1 MRSGGGPVLTGSQRS
16 ILFSEIF
23 RPGTARFVESLAF
36 RLVGEVDASAMGVA
50 LRALAARHDL
60 LRSAY
65 RFEDGRIEQVV
76 GSGGLADFE
85 VRRVSAD
92 RVDADL
98 ARLLG
103 TPLELAAGQVFRA
116 LLLSLSDDEHVLAL
130 AVHHVV
136 ADDWSFDL
144 LTRELAV
151 LYGAACEGTVAELP
165 PPEQLADYL
174 EAAAAPEQAAAEVQE
189 LWQKKLAGMPAV
201 TTLPA
206 DRSGP
211 TPGSPAG
218 GRVTFRV
225 GDSIRRLARALRMT
239 PQSIVTG
246 AACVL
251 VHKHTAQQDLVVGVP
266 FSAREHPAADGI
278 LGCFVDLVPVRQNVS
293 GSTAFGDLTRQIA
306 HDLSTTIL
314 DCTLSSTDI
323 ANQAADR
330 AEPGRPFCQLV
341 VTVAERP
348 APLALPGIHTERLH
362 PFNGAAK
369 YDLFL
374 QLVPDGAGYL
384 GMLDYSSDL
393 FDAQTVE
400 RFAERLVRLLD
411 AAAADPHSTV
421 AELEMLSGA
430 ERDLVTRTLPA
441 GPVVSRTPRLVHE
454 HFQEQAVRTP
464 DAPAVAWN
472 GRHLTYRELDRDA
485 DRLAAVLRAEGCSG
499 AVVGIM
505 LDRSFDM
512 VTAVLAV
519 LKAGAAYLPLDPAY
533 PAQRLAY
540 MLRDGGARVLLTEPD
555 RLTLDVPDGV
565 RVLSPRTETRDG
577 AIPVAATAT
586 PGRLVYVIYT
596 SGSTGE
602 PKGIAM
608 PHTVLDNLVNWQLS
622 QSEHG
627 AGATLQ
633 FSALSFDVCAQEMFT
648 TWAAG
653 GTLVL
658 LDEQDRNDP
667 RRLVETIADNRVQRL
682 FLPYAGLQHLATYCA
697 AAQRFPDTLREV
709 ITAGEPLHV
718 TDAIR
723 TLFQHC
729 PASLTNQYGPA
740 ETHVVTAM
748 PLSGAPQSWP
758 ASPSIG
764 RPIDNARVYVLD
776 DTLRPVAPGAVGEL
790 CIGGPVLAD
799 GYVNRPEVTAE
810 RFVRG
815 PRTPESA
822 GTLYRTGDLGRFL
835 ADGTIEFLGRRD
847 HQIKIRGFRVEP
859 GEIEHALKSVAG
871 VTEAIVVAPRTSA
884 GESRL
889 AAYVTGATVETT
901 ETVETGGAAGLD
913 PRALRE
919 HLTTQLPTH
928 MVPATINIVERFPL
942 TPSGKIDRGA
952 VQRWTPEAVA
962 SASGRRPPRDDLE
975 IVLCDLWAGVLGV
988 SEVGVDDDFFDL
1000 GGSSYSM
1007 VQLSARIRA
1016 EAGYSIELTD
1026 LYQASTVARLAA
1038 VFRGGE
1044 RRKHGTSLVRL
1055 RDGDADLPPV
1065 FMVHSLTGTLVRFVE
1080 LKRAM
1085 NTGPEIYGLQ
1095 ARGLDPAL
1103 EPHLD
1108 IVQMAGDY
1116 LTEIR
1121 EVRPQGPYNLYGYSL
1136 GGIIAYEIAQQLLA
1150 EGADVQ
1156 LLALGDTDSS
1166 WDFETTRGDV
1176 LTRLVTKALH
1186 LDLDIGRLS
1195 ALSPDERVE
1204 RILEAGL
1211 ASGALPPDFGLAKL
1225 RRMLEMY
1232 ETNAMAAANYKVLPY
1247 PGETLLIRARDESE
1261 APDDLGWAD
1270 RASQLTVERV
1280 PYDHYSMMERTGAPS
1295 VARILDGHLDNGAA
1309 VR

>member
-23 RPGTARFVESLAF
+23 RPGTARFVECLAF
-36 RLVGEVDASAMGVA
+36 RLHGEVDASSMGVA

-76 GSGGLADFE
+76 GSGGPADFE

-92 RVDADL
+92 RVDTDL
-98 ARLLG
+98 ARFLG
-103 TPLELAAGQVFRA
+103 TPLGLAAGQVVRA

-151 LYGAACEGTVAELP
+151 LYRAACEGTVAELP
-165 PPEQLADYL
+165 PPGQLADYL
-174 EAAAAPEQAAAEVQE
+174 QAVSAREQAAAEAQE
-189 LWQKKLAGMPAV
+189 SWQKKLAGMPAA

-206 DRSGP
+206 DRSRP
-211 TPGSPAG
+211 TPGSAAG

-239 PQSIVTG
+239 PQSIVTA

-266 FSAREHPAADGI
+266 FSAREQPATDGI
-278 LGCFVDLVPVRQNVS
+278 VGCFVDLVPVRQNVS

-306 HDLSTTIL
+306 HDLGTTIL
-314 DCTLSSTDI
+314 DCTLSYTDI

-348 APLALPGIHTERLH
+348 ASLELPGLRTERLH

-374 QLVPDGAGYL
+374 QVVPDGAGYL
-384 GMLDYSSDL
+384 GMLDHSSDL
-393 FDAQTVE
+393 FDAETVE

-411 AAAADPHSTV
+411 AAAEHPHSAV

-430 ERDLVTRTLPA
+430 ERDQVTRTLPA
-441 GPVVSRTPRLVHE
+441 GPVVGRTPRLVHE
-454 HFQEQAVRTP
+454 HFQEQAARTP

-472 GRHLTYRELDRDA
+472 GRHLTYREVDRDA

-540 MLRDGGARVLLTEPD
+540 MLRDSGARVLLTEPD

-565 RVLSPRTETRDG
+565 RVLSPRTETHDD
-577 AIPVAATAT
+577 AIPAAVTAT

-608 PHTVLDNLVNWQLS
+608 PHTVLDNLVAWQLS

-627 AGATLQ
+627 TGATLQ

-697 AAQRFPDTLREV
+697 AAQHFPDTLREV

-718 TDAIR
+718 TDAVR

-748 PLSGAPQSWP
+748 PLSGTPQSWP

-799 GYVNRPEVTAE
+799 GYVNRPEATAE
-810 RFVRG
+810 RFVQG
-815 PRTPESA
+815 PRTPEPV

-889 AAYVTGATVETT
+889 AAYVTGAGATA
-901 ETVETGGAAGLD
+901 ETGGAAGLD
-913 PRALRE
+913 PRALRA
-919 HLTTQLPTH
+919 HLAAQLPPH
-928 MVPATINIVERFPL
+928 LVPSTINIVERFPL

-952 VQRWTPEAVA
+952 VHRWTPEAVA

-975 IVLCDLWAGVLGV
+975 IVLCDLWAAVLGV

-1016 EAGYSIELTD
+1016 EAGYPIELTD

-1038 VFRGGE
+1038 VFRGGD
-1044 RRKHGTSLVRL
+1044 RRMPGTSLVRL

-1085 NTGPEIYGLQ
+1085 NPGREIYGLQ

-1108 IVQMAGDY
+1108 IVEMAADY

-1150 EGADVQ
+1150 EGDDVH

-1186 LDLDIGRLS
+1186 LDLDIDRLS

-1204 RILEAGL
+1204 RILDAGL
-1211 ASGALPPDFGLAKL
+1211 AGGALPPDFGLAQL

-1232 ETNAMAAANYKVLPY
+1232 ETNAVAAANYKVLPY
-1247 PGETLLIRARDESE
+1247 PGETLLIRAHDASE
-1261 APDDLGWAD
+1261 AADDLGWGGH
-1270 RASQLTVERV
+1270 ASHLIVERV
-1280 PYDHYSMMERTGAPS
+1280 PYDHYSMMERAGAPS
-1295 VARILDGHLDNGAA
+1295 VARILDGHIDSGAA

>member
-1 MRSGGGPVLTGSQRS
+1 M
-16 ILFSEIF
+16 
-23 RPGTARFVESLAF
+23 
-36 RLVGEVDASAMGVA
+36 
-50 LRALAARHDL
+50 
-60 LRSAY
+60 
-65 RFEDGRIEQVV
+65 
-76 GSGGLADFE
+76 
-85 VRRVSAD
+85 
-92 RVDADL
+92 
-98 ARLLG
+98 
-103 TPLELAAGQVFRA
+103 
-116 LLLSLSDDEHVLAL
+116 
-130 AVHHVV
+130 
-136 ADDWSFDL
+136 
-144 LTRELAV
+144 
-151 LYGAACEGTVAELP
+151 
-165 PPEQLADYL
+165 
-174 EAAAAPEQAAAEVQE
+174 
-189 LWQKKLAGMPAV
+189 
-201 TTLPA
+201 
-206 DRSGP
+206 
-211 TPGSPAG
+211 
-218 GRVTFRV
+218 TFRV
-225 GDSIRRLARALRMT
+225 TDSIRRLARALRMT
-239 PQSIVTG
+239 PQSIVTA
-246 AACVL
+246 AACAL
-251 VHKHTAQQDLVVGVP
+251 VQKHTGQQDLVVGIP
-266 FSAREHPAADGI
+266 FSARVPSATDQI
-278 LGCFVDLVPVRQNVS
+278 VGCFVDLVPVRQSVS

-306 HDLSTTIL
+306 DDLSTLRL
-314 DCTLSSTDI
+314 DCTLSYTDI
-323 ANQAADR
+323 ANQAAGR
-330 AEPGRPFCQLV
+330 AEPGQPFCQLV

-348 APLALPGIHTERLH
+348 APLELPGLRTQRLQ
-362 PFNGAAK
+362 PFSGAAK

-384 GMLDYSSDL
+384 GMFDYSTEL
-393 FDAQTVE
+393 FDAETVQ
-400 RFAERLVRLLD
+400 RFAGRLVRLLD
-411 AAAADPHSTV
+411 AAAENPHSAV
-421 AELEMLSGA
+421 AELEMLSDA
-430 ERDLVTRTLPA
+430 ERDLVMRTLPA
-441 GPVVSRTPRLVHE
+441 GPAVDRTRRLVHE
-454 HFQEQAVRTP
+454 HFQEQAARTP

-485 DRLAAVLRAEGCSG
+485 EQLAAALRAEGCSG

-505 LDRSFDM
+505 LDRSFAM

-533 PAQRLAY
+533 PAQRLAF
-540 MLRDGGARVLLTEPD
+540 MLRDSGARVLLTEPD
-555 RLTLDVPDGV
+555 QLVLDVPDGV
-565 RVLSPRTETRDG
+565 KVLTPRPEAHDAKRHGD
-577 AIPVAATAT
+577 AALASTT
-586 PGRLVYVIYT
+586 PAGRLVYVIYT

-608 PHTVLDNLVNWQLS
+608 PHTVLDNVVTWQLS
-622 QSEHG
+622 QSEYG

-697 AAQRFPDTLREV
+697 AAQRFPNTLREV

-748 PLSGAPQSWP
+748 PLSGGPQSWP

-810 RFVRG
+810 RFVEAPHTSG
-815 PRTPESA
+815 TT

-871 VTEAIVVAPRTSA
+871 VTEAIVVAPKTSA

-889 AAYVTGATVETT
+889 AAYVAGATD
-901 ETVETGGAAGLD
+901 LD

-919 HLTTQLPTH
+919 HLAARLPTH

-952 VQRWTPEAVA
+952 VHRWTPEAVA
-962 SASGRRPPRDDLE
+962 SESGRRSPRDDLE

-1016 EAGYSIELTD
+1016 ETGFSIELTD

-1038 VFRGGE
+1038 RFRGGE
-1044 RRKHGTSLVRL
+1044 RRMPGVSLIRL

-1080 LKRAM
+1080 LKGSMKSGR
-1085 NTGPEIYGLQ
+1085 EIYGLQ
-1095 ARGLDPAL
+1095 ARGLDPDL

-1108 IVQMAGDY
+1108 IVEMAADY
-1116 LTEIR
+1116 LAEIR
-1121 EVRPQGPYNLYGYSL
+1121 KARPQGPYILYGYSL
-1136 GGIIAYEIAQQLLA
+1136 GGIIAYEVAQQLLA
-1150 EGADVQ
+1150 EGADVR
-1156 LLALGDTDSS
+1156 LLALGDTDSM
-1166 WDFETTRGDV
+1166 WDFETARGDV
-1176 LTRLVTKALH
+1176 LTRLVTRALH
-1186 LDLDIGRLS
+1186 LDLDIGELS
-1195 ALSPDERVE
+1195 ALDPDERVG
-1204 RILEAGL
+1204 RILRAGM

-1247 PGETLLIRARDESE
+1247 PGETLLIRADDDSE
-1261 APDDLGWAD
+1261 APDDLGWGD
-1270 RASQLTVERV
+1270 HASQLTVERV
-1280 PYDHYSMMERTGAPS
+1280 PYDHYSMMERAGAPS
-1295 VARILDGHLDNGAA
+1295 IAEILDRHLERHLDRGAS